1 MIALCQVVFLVR
13 IFYDLEV
20 FLSWRPKKNQLTII
34 IDRELTMEKKI
45 LVVDDE
51 DFHRELMQKLLTKL
65 GYEVAVAESAEEA
78 FSLLEKEKFPVIITD
93 LIMLEMDGVEFCQMI
108 RETDTITVVIALS
121 GYTELYD
128 IEKLKEAGFDNHLTK
143 PFKIETINQA
153 IKEGFEEFQR
163 RA

>member
-1 MIALCQVVFLVR
+1 MAAQ
-13 IFYDLEV
+13 
-20 FLSWRPKKNQLTII
+20 KNLLTII
-34 IDRELTMEKKI
+34 MDRELTMEKKI

-51 DFHRELMQKLLTKL
+51 DFHRELMQKLLSKL

-78 FSLLEKEKFPVIITD
+78 FAILEKEKFPVIITD

-108 RETDTITVVIALS
+108 RETDTKTVVIALS

-128 IEKLKEAGFDNHLTK
+128 TEKLKEAGFDNHLTK
-143 PFKIETINQA
+143 PFKIEIISQA
-153 IKEGFEEFQR
+153 IKEGFEKFQR

>member
-1 MIALCQVVFLVR
+1 MPFAGQFSLYEFSITSKRF
-13 IFYDLEV
+13 FDGG
-20 FLSWRPKKNQLTII
+20 PKNLLTII
-34 IDRELTMEKKI
+34 MDRELKMEKKI

-51 DFHRELMQKLLTKL
+51 DFHRELMQKLLAKL

-108 RETDTITVVIALS
+108 RETDTKTVVIALS

-143 PFKIETINQA
+143 PFKIEIISQA

>member
-1 MIALCQVVFLVR
+1 M
-13 IFYDLEV
+13 
-20 FLSWRPKKNQLTII
+20 
-34 IDRELTMEKKI
+34 DREPTMEKKI

-51 DFHRELMQKLLTKL
+51 DFHRELMQKLLSRL

-78 FSLLEKEKFPVIITD
+78 FSLLKREKFPVIITD

-108 RETDTITVVIALS
+108 RESDTKTVVIALS
-121 GYTELYD
+121 GHSDLYD

-143 PFKIETINQA
+143 PFKIEIISQA
-153 IKEGFEEFQR
+153 IKEGFEEYER

>member
-1 MIALCQVVFLVR
+1 MAAQ
-13 IFYDLEV
+13 
-20 FLSWRPKKNQLTII
+20 KNLLTII
-34 IDRELTMEKKI
+34 MDRELTMEKKI

-108 RETDTITVVIALS
+108 RETDTRTVVIALS

>member
-1 MIALCQVVFLVR
+1 M
-13 IFYDLEV
+13 
-20 FLSWRPKKNQLTII
+20 
-34 IDRELTMEKKI
+34 DREPTMEKKI

-51 DFHRELMQKLLTKL
+51 DFHRELMQKLLSRL

-78 FSLLEKEKFPVIITD
+78 FSLLKREKFPVIITD

-108 RETDTITVVIALS
+108 RETDTKTVVIALS
-121 GYTELYD
+121 GHSDLYD

-143 PFKIETINQA
+143 PFKIEIISQA
-153 IKEGFEEFQR
+153 IKEGFEEYER

>member
-1 MIALCQVVFLVR
+1 MAAQ
-13 IFYDLEV
+13 
-20 FLSWRPKKNQLTII
+20 KNQLTII
-34 IDRELTMEKKI
+34 MDRELTMEKKI

-108 RETDTITVVIALS
+108 RETDTKTVVIALS

-163 RA
+163 RG